1 MRCAILLE
9 ARSAEWYN
17 ELAILGQYQDH
28 RLAKTIEGSIVFA
41 AKRQVWQLRE
51 PLCGS
56 AERPAAFRRQ
66 IIIIIPAPVLCKR
79 RFAREGRESAD
90 LFPMEAF
97 MAAITPPK
105 YVRQVLVT
113 LQGRGFPAFLVG
125 GCVRDMVLGV
135 QPNDWDICTAARPE
149 QILELF
155 PGARLTGGRTGT
167 VTVRV
172 NSHYVEV
179 TPFRAESRYTDH
191 RHPDL
196 VQFVA
201 DLTADLS
208 RRDFTVNA
216 MAISID
222 GVVSDPFG
230 GLADLRRGVI
240 RCVGEPERR
249 FDEDALRM
257 LRALRFSAK
266 LGFSIDLFTM
276 EAIREKAPLC
286 AGLAP
291 ERVREE
297 LEKILLSNAP
307 ERALEAVDLGVLD
320 AFLLRRLPGEIPE
333 DLSALP
339 RRMPDRWAGFAW
351 LLEHYGCVSSVGDFL
366 RAMRLDSRSIHV
378 SEHAAAILNQ
388 PLPETEKDWKRR
400 LRRCGIEA
408 AVCAARCADGFRLGE
423 GNNRAVKSVLKSGEC
438 FSLRQLAVTGDD
450 LMALGLKG
458 RAVGEMLD
466 FLLDYVID
474 YPENNRRE
482 LLLSLAAG
490 TEE

>member
-1 MRCAILLE
+1 
-9 ARSAEWYN
+9 
-17 ELAILGQYQDH
+17 
-28 RLAKTIEGSIVFA
+28 
-41 AKRQVWQLRE
+41 
-51 PLCGS
+51 
-56 AERPAAFRRQ
+56 
-66 IIIIIPAPVLCKR
+66 
-79 RFAREGRESAD
+79 
-90 LFPMEAF
+90 
-97 MAAITPPK
+97 MAANTPPK

-113 LQGRGFPAFLVG
+113 LQGRGYPAFLVG

-135 QPNDWDICTAARPE
+135 QPHDWDICTAALPE

-155 PGARLTGGRTGT
+155 PGAKLTGGRTGT

-172 NSHYVEV
+172 NSHLVEV
-179 TPFRAESRYTDH
+179 TPFRTESRYTDH
-191 RHPDL
+191 RHPDQ

-216 MAISID
+216 MALSPD

-257 LRALRFSAK
+257 LRALRFSAR
-266 LGFSIDLFTM
+266 LGFSIELFTM

-286 AGLAP
+286 AALAP

-297 LEKILLSNAP
+297 LEKILLSQGP
-307 ERALEAVDLGVLD
+307 EKALEAVELGLLD
-320 AFLLRRLPGEIPE
+320 AWLEHRLPPEVPE
-333 DLSALP
+333 DLALLP
-339 RRMPDRWAGFAW
+339 RRMPDRWAGYAW
-351 LLEHYGCVSSVGDFL
+351 LLEHYGCVPAAGDFL
-366 RAMRLDSRSIHV
+366 RALRLDSRSIHV
-378 SEHAAAILNQ
+378 TEQSAAVLNE
-388 PLPETEKDWKRR
+388 PLPETAAEWKRC
-400 LRRCGIEA
+400 LRRRGIEA
-408 AVCAARCADGFRLGE
+408 SVCAARCADAFRLGE
-423 GNNRAVKSVLKSGEC
+423 GKTRGVKAVLKSGEC

-450 LMALGLKG
+450 LTALGLKG
-458 RAVGEMLD
+458 RALGEMLD

-490 TEE
+490 SEE